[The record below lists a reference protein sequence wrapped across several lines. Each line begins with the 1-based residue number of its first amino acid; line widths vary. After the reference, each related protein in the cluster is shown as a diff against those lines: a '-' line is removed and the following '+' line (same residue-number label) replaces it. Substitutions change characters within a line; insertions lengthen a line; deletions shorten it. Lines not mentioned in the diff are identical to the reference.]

1 MKRILD
7 IILLLVSIAAL
18 SVFFAQVEIQIEGS
32 AGWGKNL
39 PTWRIEDHWLLDL
52 FFGGRPMT
60 GYHAWV
66 LPFMFLIFH
75 FGFVLTQR
83 WSRWLEARA
92 LASLIIFWALE
103 DWLWF
108 MLNPAFGPDRFNAAH
123 VPWHKNWFLGVPVDY
138 WVFGAIAIALL
149 WYSFFRAPRA
159 FPGSRTPV
167 ETPK

>member
-1 MKRILD
+1 MRRALD
-7 IILLLVSIAAL
+7 IVLLLASVLAL
-18 SVFFAQVEIQIEGS
+18 AVFFAQVEIQIEGA
-32 AGWGKNL
+32 AGWGADL

-66 LPFMFLIFH
+66 LPFIFLIFH

-92 LASLIIFWALE
+92 LASVILFWVAE
-103 DWLWF
+103 DFIWF
-108 MLNPAFGPDRFNAAH
+108 VLNPAFGLARFDAGN
-123 VPWHKNWFLGVPVDY
+123 VSWHKNWFLGAPVDY
-138 WVFGAIAIALL
+138 WVFGALAIALL
-149 WYSFFRAPRA
+149 WYSFFRAPRD
-159 FPGSRTPV
+159 PV